1 MQSKEATIETVKG
14 KVEELIRDLPH
25 SERAFVDDWI
35 TQVCDQHQKVY
46 SLAAD
51 HQKLLAS
58 SVEQRQKVQHKLQ
71 QVCQWLQKKEREI
84 CEFQLLRLS
93 SQEVEKQL
101 ERCRVRDF

>member
-14 KVEELIRDLPH
+14 KVEELIGDLPH

-58 SVEQRQKVQHKLQ
+58 SVEQRKKVHHKLQ
-71 QVCQWLQKKEREI
+71 QICQWLQKKEREI
-84 CEFQLLRLS
+84 SKFHLLRLA

-101 ERCRVRDF
+101 ERCKVREF